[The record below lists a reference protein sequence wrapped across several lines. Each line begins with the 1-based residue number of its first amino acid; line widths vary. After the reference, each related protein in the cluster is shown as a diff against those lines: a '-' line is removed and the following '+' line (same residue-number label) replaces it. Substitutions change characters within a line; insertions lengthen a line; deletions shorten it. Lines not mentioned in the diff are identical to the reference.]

1 MEQLLI
7 MKMEQ
12 LLGLS
17 KLELQGSPNL
27 YQEEQ
32 LVLQVELELQRKLK
46 LYGQLQL
53 QLLCCG

>member
-32 LVLQVELELQRKLK
+32 LVLQVALELQRKLK

>member
-32 LVLQVELELQRKLK
+32 LVLQVELELQRKLM

>member
-1 MEQLLI
+1 MKMEQLLI

-32 LVLQVELELQRKLK
+32 LVLQVELEL
-46 LYGQLQL
+46 
-53 QLLCCG
+53 

>member
-1 MEQLLI
+1 

-12 LLGLS
+12 LRGLS
-17 KLELQGSPNL
+17 KLELQGNPNL

-32 LVLQVELELQRKLK
+32 LVLQVELELQKKLM

>member
-32 LVLQVELELQRKLK
+32 LVLQVELELQKKLM